1 MVRKDLLIH
10 KTRLLLGEFLAPM
23 LEEVD
28 KPRQRF
34 LQQAIRGILF
44 SGSLVVTELCRWV
57 RDDCSD
63 RFYQDK
69 RLLNHLV
76 SPRGDLTKA
85 GRGYRQ
91 AALPYVEPDTALI
104 LDLTDLAKPRARK
117 MRYVDL
123 VRDGSED
130 KLVMGYWCIEV
141 YAHLKD
147 KRILP
152 LAMEVYGIDDPTVG
166 SENLQIE
173 RVVTA
178 VHQDLQGRG
187 VWVADAGLDRLEAY
201 EMWFSLPAHFVV
213 RQRGDRTIVTPTGS
227 HMILRDFVEH
237 LYQRGSCEVHGQR
250 VVFSR
255 VFLPDHPRRPLYLV
269 ASWRAGE
276 DKPLIL
282 LTTLVVETLDQA
294 RLILRYY
301 RQRWACEEAAQFLK
315 GRVGLER
322 FRVRRYEAMQRLAL
336 LAMWAMGFLT
346 WILLRSRDL
355 TKRLF
360 AWTSR
365 FRRRR
370 PFLYYRLLDGLQEFV
385 RLYPASLTELLPG
398 PPEKRVIASATV
410 LTTACS

>member
-1 MVRKDLLIH
+1 MIRKDLLIH
-10 KTRLLLGEFLAPM
+10 KTRDLLDEFLAPM
-23 LEEVD
+23 LETVD

-34 LQQAIRGILF
+34 LQQALRGILF
-44 SGSLVVTELCRWV
+44 SGSLVVTDLCPWI
-57 RDDCSD
+57 RDRCSD
-63 RFYQDK
+63 RFYQVK

-76 SPRGDLTKA
+76 SPAGDLTA
-85 GRGYRQ
+85 AVRSYRQ
-91 AALPYVEPDTALI
+91 AVSTRIEPDTALI
-104 LDLTDLAKPRARK
+104 LDLTDVAKPRAKK
-117 MRYVDL
+117 MPYVNL
-123 VRDGSED
+123 VHDGSED
-130 KLVMGYWCIEV
+130 KLVRGYWGIEV
-141 YAHLKD
+141 YAYLPD

-152 LAMEVYGIDDPTVG
+152 LALEVYGIDDPAVG
-166 SENLQIE
+166 SENLQIT

-213 RQRGDRTIVTPTGS
+213 RQRGDRTIVTPRGA
-227 HMILRDFVEH
+227 HLILRDFVEH
-237 LYQRGSCEVHGQR
+237 LYQRGAWEIRGRR
-250 VVFSR
+250 VVFSQ
-255 VFLPDHPRRPLYLV
+255 VFLPDHPRQPLYVV
-269 ASWRAGE
+269 ASWWPGVE
-276 DKPLIL
+276 KPLIL
-282 LTTLVVETLDQA
+282 LTTLVVQTLDQA

-301 RQRWACEEAAQFLK
+301 RQRWACEEAARFLK

-336 LAMWAMGFLT
+336 LAMWAMAFLT

-370 PFLYYRLLDGLQEFV
+370 SFLYYRLLDGLQEFV
-385 RLYPASLTELLPG
+385 RLYPASLTKIPPG
-398 PPEKRVIASATV
+398 PQ
-410 LTTACS
+410 